1 MAFGFYEDEDFLD
14 HLTRKL
20 LREGG
25 ADCLSTE
32 EAGRRGSPDPS
43 QLDFASKMGRAIVT
57 FNRKDYARLHKE
69 WTAAGREH
77 AGIIIVNHQ
86 QINRVLLARKLLQLS
101 ATYSGVEM
109 RNTIHFVTSQPIEE
123 PQ

>member
-1 MAFGFYEDEDFLD
+1 M
-14 HLTRKL
+14 
-20 LREGG
+20 REGG

-43 QLDFASKMGRAIVT
+43 QLEFATEMGRAIVT

-69 WTAAGREH
+69 WTAADREH

-86 QINRVLLARKLLQLS
+86 QINRVLLATTLLQLS
-101 ATYSGVEM
+101 ATYSVAEM
-109 RNTIHFVTSQPIEE
+109 RNAIHFVTNEPLEE

>member
-1 MAFGFYEDEDFLD
+1 MAFGFYEDEDFMD

-20 LREGG
+20 MLEGG

-32 EAGRRGSPDPS
+32 EAGRRGNPDPS
-43 QLDFASKMGRAIVT
+43 QLDFATEIGRAIVT

-69 WTAAGREH
+69 WTASNREH
-77 AGIIIVNHQ
+77 AGIIIVNNQ

-101 ATYSGVEM
+101 ATYSIAEM
-109 RNTIHFVTSQPIEE
+109 RNAIHFVTSQPIEE